1 MATHTQ
7 IPKYTWLRPVVTE
20 AAVHA
25 YRMSAA
31 TRCYSLPENRELELE
46 HVTHQVPDVA

>member
-7 IPKYTWLRPVVTE
+7 IPKYTWLGPVVTG

-25 YRMSAA
+25 YRMSA
-31 TRCYSLPENRELELE
+31 PRE
-46 HVTHQVPDVA
+46 